1 MLSFTYDGVNY
12 TADTLPVAEEMPF
25 VCRRIFNDYCSG
37 DETSIGLIF
46 AWFEIS
52 PANQAIVGFSS
63 PSKIGNWAW
72 YEFLS
77 VIDENNLPR
86 LKSFLRAGLLRL
98 AHDERDGLSPVI
110 LAATAKT
117 PECLQALLAEGADPN
132 STDPMG
138 YTALRH
144 AADLDRHHN
153 IEVLLGY
160 KADPEICDRSG
171 VTPLLSLAMS
181 DWKDEPIASVRVLIA
196 AGARLDRKLRGGE
209 TALTLAL
216 QYGNML
222 TAVALGFQLV
232 PHPGDN

>member
-1 MLSFTYDGVNY
+1 MLTFTYDGVNY
-12 TADTLPVAEEMPF
+12 NADTLPLAEEMPF

-46 AWFEIS
+46 AWSEIS
-52 PANQAIVGFSS
+52 PAKQAIVGFSS
-63 PSKIGNWAW
+63 TATIGNWAW
-72 YEFLS
+72 YEFHS

-86 LKSFLRAGLLRL
+86 LTSFLRAGLHRL

-117 PECLQALLAEGADPN
+117 PECLQALLTEGADPN

-144 AADLDRHHN
+144 AADLGLDHN
-153 IEVLLGY
+153 IEVLLRH
-160 KADPEICDRSG
+160 KADPDICDRSG
-171 VTPLLSLAMS
+171 VTPLHSLAMA
-181 DWKDEPIASVRVLIA
+181 DLQDEHISSVRLLVA
-196 AGARLDRKLRGGE
+196 GGARLDIKFRGKD

-216 QYGNML
+216 QYGNIL
-222 TAVALGFQLV
+222 TAQALGFRRS
-232 PHPGDN
+232 P